1 MLLTLAK
8 LFLLITVFFL
18 IVCIAGIVAF
28 CVIYLLLA
36 AMSLLVDFLNDYS
49 KNKRK

>member
-1 MLLTLAK
+1 MILSFIAGLL
-8 LFLLITVFFL
+8 FIIIT
-18 IVCIAGIVAF
+18 ICIAGIVAF

-49 KNKRK
+49 KNKKE